1 MMGIQVNPDIFRE
14 YDIRGIAD
22 SDLSPEMVF
31 LLGKALADY
40 FRKHGTT
47 QVLIGRD
54 NRLSGER
61 IRNNLVS
68 GLLTGGMEIVDIGVV
83 ISPILYYSRIL
94 YDIDAAVMIT
104 ASHNPGE
111 YNGFKIAL
119 GPATIY
125 GDQIQEL
132 RRMMEVAAPAS
143 VELLSAEEVE
153 RCIEQRNPVPAY
165 LEMLTEKIQLGAY
178 KPKVVVD
185 CGNGT
190 ASLFAVD
197 YLRRLGCEVVPLYC
211 ESDPTFPNHHP
222 DPVKSSN
229 LRELRRLVLEY
240 GADVG
245 IGFDGDGDRI
255 GVVDDQGEIVWGDR
269 LMVLFWR
276 EILPKYPGTAAII
289 EVKCSQA
296 LVEEVEKLGGK
307 PFFYRTGHSL
317 IKAKMK
323 ELGAVFTGEMSGHM
337 FFADE
342 YYGFDDAF
350 YAAGRLLR
358 IISREGKSLSELL
371 ADVPKYPS
379 TAETHVL
386 CSDKDKF
393 AVVEKFRDK
402 MKQRY
407 EVIDVDGARVL
418 FPNGWGLA
426 RASNTQPVIVTRCE
440 ARTKA
445 DLEQICEIMHR
456 ELTAFPEVA
465 DFEWEY

>member
-1 MMGIQVNPDIFRE
+1 MRVQVSPEIFRE
-14 YDIRGIAD
+14 YDIRGIAEI
-22 SDLSPEMVF
+22 DLTPETVA
-31 LLGKALADY
+31 LLGRVLADY
-40 FRKHGTT
+40 FKQHGRT
-47 QVLIGRD
+47 QVLVGRD

-68 GLLTGGMEIVDIGVV
+68 GLLAEGMEVVDIGVV
-83 ISPILYYSRIL
+83 TSPIFYYARIL
-94 YDIDAAVMIT
+94 YGIDAAVMIT

-111 YNGFKIAL
+111 YNGFKVGL

-125 GDQIQEL
+125 GEQIKEL
-132 RRMMEVAAPAS
+132 GRMMEIAS
-143 VELLSAEEVE
+143 PVSCELFSTEEVE
-153 RCIEQRNPVPAY
+153 RRVEQRNPVPAY
-165 LEMLTEKIQLGAY
+165 LDMLAEKIQLGPY

-197 YLRRLGCEVVPLYC
+197 FLRRLGCTVIPLYC

-229 LRELRRLVLEY
+229 LVDLRKLVLQHH
-240 GADVG
+240 ADVG

-255 GVVDDQGEIVWGDR
+255 GVVDDKGEIIWGDR

-276 EILPKYPGTAAII
+276 EILPKYPGTTAII
-289 EVKCSQA
+289 EVKCSQV

-342 YYGFDDAF
+342 YYGYDDAF

-358 IISREGKSLSELL
+358 IMSWEQKPLSQLL

-379 TAETHVL
+379 TAETRVP

-393 AVVEKFRDK
+393 AVVERFRDK
-402 MKQRY
+402 MKQTY

-426 RASNTQPVIVTRCE
+426 RASNTQPVIVARCE
-440 ARTKA
+440 ATTED
-445 DLEQICEIMHR
+445 DLRKICDLVRR
-456 ELTAFPEVA
+456 ELTAFPQVG